1 MLAPSSES
9 NSASVFAPRATI
21 DADGTV
27 EGYAS
32 LFGELDQA
40 RDMMMRGAFAE
51 TLAVRGIRRVPML
64 FQHNPS
70 EPVGIWLELRED
82 HRGLFARGRLI
93 PEVARGRELL
103 SLLRAG
109 AIDGLSIGFR
119 TSKAR
124 IDPRTRIRRIYAVDL
139 WEISIVTFPM
149 LAGARVRAVKRSQAR
164 TRAEQEWARAVGKP
178 GAAGGLPCRIG
189 RRALKYGFN
198 AGQLRVPRGHSD
210 GGQWADQGSLTRP
223 RIRLAGEIPTNDK
236 PQVPKERPPTSRE
249 RTAIL
254 KEVAKRLGQVGGAIS
269 AIAEAGSWIRTYS
282 PVIESYRDPP
292 KTLNELQQAVST
304 PAAGYDTHHIVEQ
317 AQAEAAGFSRGLIDA
332 PENLVRIPR
341 MKHHEINGWYQRA
354 NRDFDGLT
362 PREYLSGRN
371 WDVRR
376 AVGLEALRRHGVLK

>member
-1 MLAPSSES
+1 MLAPLSQS
-9 NSASVFAPRATI
+9 NTASVFAPRATI

-51 TLAVRGIRRVPML
+51 TLSTRGIRRVPML

-93 PEVARGRELL
+93 PEVMRGRELL

-149 LAGARVRAVKRSQAR
+149 LAGARVRTVKRSHAR
-164 TRAEQEWARAVGKP
+164 TRAEQEWAR
-178 GAAGGLPCRIG
+178 R
-189 RRALKYGFN
+189 
-198 AGQLRVPRGHSD
+198 HH
-210 GGQWADQGSLTRP
+210 
-223 RIRLAGEIPTNDK
+223 NDK
-236 PQVPKERPPTSRE
+236 QFDR
-249 RTAIL
+249 
-254 KEVAKRLGQVGGAIS
+254 
-269 AIAEAGSWIRTYS
+269 
-282 PVIESYRDPP
+282 
-292 KTLNELQQAVST
+292 ST
-304 PAAGYDTHHIVEQ
+304 
-317 AQAEAAGFSRGLIDA
+317 
-332 PENLVRIPR
+332 
-341 MKHHEINGWYQRA
+341 K
-354 NRDFDGLT
+354 
-362 PREYLSGRN
+362 
-371 WDVRR
+371 
-376 AVGLEALRRHGVLK
+376 